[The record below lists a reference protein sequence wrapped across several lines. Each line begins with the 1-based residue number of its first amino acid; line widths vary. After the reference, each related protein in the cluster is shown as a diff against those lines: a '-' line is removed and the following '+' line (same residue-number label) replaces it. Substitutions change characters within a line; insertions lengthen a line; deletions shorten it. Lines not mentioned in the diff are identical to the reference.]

1 MSVIEQPGF
10 KARYDTVKSSLHEHW
25 FSYLL
30 LAPTVLFLLLLVWVP
45 FLNGVWMSLHQW
57 PFGSGDPTFV
67 GLGNYEYLLTWGPF
81 YTSLKATFVFA
92 LTTFLQLGAALL
104 AALLVVNIGK
114 FKNVVSAS
122 FLIPYTMPPVATGT
136 VWLYLL
142 DPSLGPVF
150 KFLTQ
155 NGILQQPIYW
165 ASEGNL
171 ALAVVTLVTAWTF
184 WPFMFIIILATLE
197 SIPTEYYES
206 ARMYGASRWDTF
218 RHITLP
224 HLRSAILVAVSIR
237 LAWNM
242 TKVSQTIQM
251 TGGGPGYD
259 TSLLAV
265 FLYRFAYE
273 QGQMGMAFAVG
284 VILLIIM
291 LVFIALFIREF
302 ELEEAH
308 A

>member
-1 MSVIEQPGF
+1 MSVIEQSGF
-10 KARYDTVKSSLHEHW
+10 KSRYDDARSSISEHW

-30 LAPTVLFLLLLVWVP
+30 LAPTFLFLLLLVWLP
-45 FLNGVWMSLHQW
+45 FMKGVWMSLHQW
-57 PFGSGDPTFV
+57 PFGSGDPIFV
-67 GLGNYEYLLTWGPF
+67 GLGNYEYLFNWGPF

-92 LTTFLQLGAALL
+92 LTTVVQLGTALL
-104 AALLVVNIGK
+104 AALLVVNIK
-114 FKNVVSAS
+114 RFKNVVSAS

-136 VWLYLL
+136 IWLYLL

-155 NGILQQPIYW
+155 NGILKQPIYW
-165 ASEGNL
+165 ASQGNL

-206 ARMYGASRWDTF
+206 ARMYGAGRWDTF
-218 RHITLP
+218 WHITLP
-224 HLRSAILVAVSIR
+224 QLRSAILVAFSIR

-265 FLYRFAYE
+265 FLYRFAYD
-273 QGQMGMAFAVG
+273 QGQMGMAFSVG

-291 LVFIALFIREF
+291 IVFIALFIREF
-302 ELEEAH
+302 EMEEAH

>member
-1 MSVIEQPGF
+1 MSVIDQSTS
-10 KARYDTVKSSLHEHW
+10 KTRYGIIKSAAEEHW

-30 LAPTVLFLLLLVWVP
+30 LAPTVLFLVFLVWIP
-45 FLNGVWMSLHQW
+45 FINGVWMSLHQW
-57 PFGSGDPTFV
+57 PFGTGEPIFV
-67 GLGNYEYLLTWGPF
+67 GLGNYEYLFSWEPF
-81 YTSLKATFVFA
+81 YTSLKATFIFS
-92 LTTFLQLGAALL
+92 LTTVLQLVMAIV
-104 AALLVVNIGK
+104 AALLVVNIGR
-114 FKNVVSAS
+114 FKSLVSAS

-136 VWLYLL
+136 IWLYLL

-150 KFLTQ
+150 NFLTQ
-155 NGILQQPIYW
+155 YGILSEPIYW
-165 ASEGNL
+165 ASEGNF

-237 LAWNM
+237 FAWNM

-259 TSLLAV
+259 TSILAV

-273 QGQMGMAFAVG
+273 QGQMGLAFSVG
-284 VILLIIM
+284 VILLLIM
-291 LVFIALFIREF
+291 LVFIAIFIREF